1 MPLSD
6 IFREVE
12 EEVRRERFEQIWK
25 QYGDYIIAGIALI
38 VIAVAG
44 FELWQRYEANQKL
57 KASETFIAAQ
67 QLAIG
72 GNFNQA
78 SAAFAVVA
86 KDAPDGYA
94 KMARLSQAGVL
105 EVSGQRNEA
114 LMVFK
119 SIAKDDDGLI
129 GDVARLRAG
138 WILAVDGPRADM
150 DSLLAP
156 LTDPTSPWRF
166 SARDHRLC
174 GLPRRSQRQGTKGI
188 SGCRERQRREP
199 DASATL
205 RRYGHVPEEWRN
217 EQLWQGSAASGT
229 GACGYQ
235 SCAQCCQPTGPCT
248 MKMRTVAVLAFLVGV
263 ASFTAGCTVIDTVGD
278 WFDAGPKK
286 SKLRGE
292 RISVMSADASLHLD
306 QSLKG
311 VDVVLPPP
319 YANSEWPEPGGYAS
333 NAMYHLEAKGPLRK
347 LWEQDAGKGSDTA
360 SRLTAAPVVA
370 DGKIY
375 VLDSE
380 A

>member
-166 SARDHRLC
+166 SAREIIAYADFHA
-174 GLPRRSQRQGTKGI
+174 GLNSKAQKEFQDVANDK
-188 SGCRERQRREP
+188 
-199 DASATL
+199 DASQTL
-205 RRYGHVPEEWRN
+205 RRRCGAMATFLKNGGMSNYGKVPP
-217 EQLWQGSAASGT
+217 LPAPAPAAT
-229 GACGYQ
+229 NPA
-235 SCAQCCQPTGPCT
+235 P
-248 MKMRTVAVLAFLVGV
+248 
-263 ASFTAGCTVIDTVGD
+263 
-278 WFDAGPKK
+278 
-286 SKLRGE
+286 
-292 RISVMSADASLHLD
+292 
-306 QSLKG
+306 
-311 VDVVLPPP
+311 
-319 YANSEWPEPGGYAS
+319 
-333 NAMYHLEAKGPLRK
+333 
-347 LWEQDAGKGSDTA
+347 
-360 SRLTAAPVVA
+360 TAANPPVPA
-370 DGKIY
+370 P
-375 VLDSE
+375 
-380 A
+380 

>member
-1 MPLSD
+1 MSD

-166 SARDHRLC
+166 SAREIIAYADFHA
-174 GLPRRSQRQGTKGI
+174 GLNAKAQKEFQDVANDK
-188 SGCRERQRREP
+188 
-199 DASATL
+199 DASQTL
-205 RRYGHVPEEWRN
+205 RRRCGAMATFLKNGGMSNYGKVPP
-217 EQLWQGSAASGT
+217 LPAPAPAAT
-229 GACGYQ
+229 NPA
-235 SCAQCCQPTGPCT
+235 P
-248 MKMRTVAVLAFLVGV
+248 
-263 ASFTAGCTVIDTVGD
+263 
-278 WFDAGPKK
+278 
-286 SKLRGE
+286 
-292 RISVMSADASLHLD
+292 
-306 QSLKG
+306 
-311 VDVVLPPP
+311 
-319 YANSEWPEPGGYAS
+319 
-333 NAMYHLEAKGPLRK
+333 
-347 LWEQDAGKGSDTA
+347 
-360 SRLTAAPVVA
+360 TAANPPVPA
-370 DGKIY
+370 P
-375 VLDSE
+375 
-380 A
+380 

>member
-94 KMARLSQAGVL
+94 KMARLSQGGVL

-166 SARDHRLC
+166 SAREIIAYADFHA
-174 GLPRRSQRQGTKGI
+174 GLNAKAQKEFQDVANDK
-188 SGCRERQRREP
+188 
-199 DASATL
+199 DASQTL
-205 RRYGHVPEEWRN
+205 RRRCGAMATFLKNGGMSNYGKVPP
-217 EQLWQGSAASGT
+217 LPAPAPAAT
-229 GACGYQ
+229 NPA
-235 SCAQCCQPTGPCT
+235 P
-248 MKMRTVAVLAFLVGV
+248 
-263 ASFTAGCTVIDTVGD
+263 
-278 WFDAGPKK
+278 
-286 SKLRGE
+286 
-292 RISVMSADASLHLD
+292 
-306 QSLKG
+306 
-311 VDVVLPPP
+311 
-319 YANSEWPEPGGYAS
+319 
-333 NAMYHLEAKGPLRK
+333 
-347 LWEQDAGKGSDTA
+347 
-360 SRLTAAPVVA
+360 TAANPPVPA
-370 DGKIY
+370 P
-375 VLDSE
+375 
-380 A
+380 